1 MVMVDSAGGHTD
13 ASKSKPSNA
22 EVRSNWQAERAGRE
36 AEARGWKPTGPR
48 RGERLGSRQPS
59 QRAAHSQLSEHF
71 GLRDN
76 VVINIFCFRSSSFN
90 GKPFTF
96 VFS

>member
-1 MVMVDSAGGHTD
+1 MVMADSAGGHTD

-59 QRAAHSQLSEHF
+59 QRARTDNSLSIPACAITS
-71 GLRDN
+71 L
-76 VVINIFCFRSSSFN
+76 
-90 GKPFTF
+90 
-96 VFS
+96 